1 MFIFKNGNVNS
12 SLANL
17 ALCSSV
23 QEEDRSCID
32 LYTHLGI
39 IVNSKGPC
47 LDHTRTAH
55 RRGKN
60 SFYAFTNIGS
70 LYDLNPL
77 TLAKLY
83 KSVTF
88 PSILNG

>member
-32 LYTHLGI
+32 LYTHLG
-39 IVNSKGPC
+39 NN
-47 LDHTRTAH
+47 RE
-55 RRGKN
+55 
-60 SFYAFTNIGS
+60 
-70 LYDLNPL
+70 
-77 TLAKLY
+77 
-83 KSVTF
+83 
-88 PSILNG
+88 